1 MLGYTAQGN
10 MWAGMTGFAITGI
23 LMPYITVIVIAYYDG
38 GVEFIGNR
46 VHPKFGFIFAV
57 CIYLS
62 IGALY
67 GIPRAANVAYEIG
80 AKSIIPVHN
89 TWTLVGFSLVFFII
103 VGLIALYP
111 NRMVDNLGKVLTPA
125 LLLVIGALLCSGYYS
140 PRRQSRRTTR

>member
-1 MLGYTAQGN
+1 
-10 MWAGMTGFAITGI
+10 
-23 LMPYITVIVIAYYDG
+23 IVIAYYDG
-38 GVEFIGNR
+38 GVEFIGDR

-80 AKSIIPVHN
+80 AKSILPIHN
-89 TWTLVGFSLVFFII
+89 TWTLVGFSLVFFIV

-111 NRMVDNLGKVLTPA
+111 TK
-125 LLLVIGALLCSGYYS
+125 
-140 PRRQSRRTTR
+140 